1 MSFLLL
7 FMYKITLNLIRF
19 MRMNIFVIF
28 VWIYSRESATILLS
42 PAAANGDSEIL
53 SYLAHMFRVFILLLN
68 VRTEWKERK
77 LDKVDNCLYL
87 KVPKLTYFTNLNR
100 EKLEIVTSSPYQ
112 KIAAGP
118 KKKKLK
124 PTKIKPN
131 INKEKNKIET

>member
-1 MSFLLL
+1 
-7 FMYKITLNLIRF
+7 MYKITLNLIRF

-118 KKKKLK
+118 KKK
-124 PTKIKPN
+124 TKTIKN
-131 INKEKNKIET
+131 QTKHKQGKKQNWNLSNQ